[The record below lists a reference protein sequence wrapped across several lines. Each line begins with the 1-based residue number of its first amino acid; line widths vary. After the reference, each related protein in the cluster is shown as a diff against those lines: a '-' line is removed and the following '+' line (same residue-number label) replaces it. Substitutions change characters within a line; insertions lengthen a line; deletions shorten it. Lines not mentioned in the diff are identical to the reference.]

1 MSRDV
6 ALAVNWNRPDAVVAA
21 KSLVDLL
28 SASGINCIVV
38 AEPNIPAIPNCQILP
53 EAELPNLECIL
64 VIGGDGTILR
74 SAELARKL
82 DLPLLGIN
90 HGHVGFLAESESSEL
105 EAIAA
110 AIIVGGWHTETRL
123 TLEVVVSYQDRE
135 LWRSWALN
143 EVSIEKATSS
153 RIVELVTA
161 VDDRPV
167 SRYAGD
173 GVIVATPTGSTAYAF
188 SAGGPIVWPSVEAVV
203 LVPLSAHALF
213 TRPLVVS
220 PQSVVVIDLISEA
233 SAWADSRR
241 GGDLPAGAR
250 VTIYRSE
257 KPIRMVRLS
266 SAPFTDRLV
275 AKFNLPTSGWRG
287 KNAN

>member
-1 MSRDV
+1 MSRNV
-6 ALAVNWNRPDAVVAA
+6 ALAVNWDRPDAVVAA

-38 AEPNIPAIPNCQILP
+38 AEPNIPAIPNCHILP
-53 EAELPNLECIL
+53 ESELPRLECIL

-105 EAIAA
+105 KAIAA
-110 AIIVGGWHTETRL
+110 AIIAGGWHTETRL

-213 TRPLVVS
+213 ARPLVVS

>member
-1 MSRDV
+1 MSRNV
-6 ALAVNWNRPDAVVAA
+6 AIAVNWDRSDAVAA
-21 KSLVDLL
+21 ASELIDLL
-28 SASGINCIVV
+28 HSGGINCITNV
-38 AEPNIPAIPNCQILP
+38 EPNIPAIPNLQIKA
-53 EAELPNLECIL
+53 ENELPNLECIL

-82 DLPLLGIN
+82 NLPLLGIN

-105 EAIAA
+105 
-110 AIIVGGWHTETRL
+110 AIIATAIINGGWHTETRL
-123 TLEVVVSYQDRE
+123 TLEVVVSHQDKE

-143 EVSIEKATSS
+143 EISIEKASTS
-153 RIVELVTA
+153 RIVELITA

-188 SAGGPIVWPSVEAVV
+188 SAGGPIVWPSVDAVV

-213 TRPLVVS
+213 ARPLVLS

-250 VTIYRSE
+250 ITIFRSE
-257 KPIRMVRLS
+257 KPIRMIRLS